1 MKKLF
6 IVLLPFLFC
15 QALFAQTKPKQDK
28 DDQQMILIGG
38 YDDEDYKPQEP
49 AKKTSAPRTNLPNK
63 PAENI
68 KPADE
73 SIKTLQKKLEENNA
87 AVKEKNTE
95 SSTNDKKTNSQENKT
110 KSTPPKGYKEYE
122 FESFKI
128 YLPSK
133 CELKKEEK
141 DSASIVAG
149 NTCRFRGKIGAFEV
163 KVPMKELVDSYKG
176 KCQKNSKK
184 ALYRRWIRT
193 ETLEGYIS
201 VCEGEKETD
210 IIMEADSNSLEKS
223 WQFIGKMNNKFDQ
236 NSKEEIYISFTSI
249 TEK

>member
-49 AKKTSAPRTNLPNK
+49 AKKTSAPKTNPGNK
-63 PAENI
+63 PAKEI
-68 KPADE
+68 KSADE
-73 SIKTLQKKLEENNA
+73 SVKNTQTNSQKKVEDKS
-87 AVKEKNTE
+87 AVLKEKNNPE
-95 SSTNDKKTNSQENKT
+95 EKKKNPV
-110 KSTPPKGYKEYE
+110 PPKGYKEFE
-122 FESFKI
+122 LESFKI

-133 CELKKEEK
+133 CELKIEEK
-141 DSASIVAG
+141 DSASIAA
-149 NTCRFRGKIGAFEV
+149 NQTCRFQGKIGAFEV

-184 ALYRRWIRT
+184 TLYRRWIRT

-223 WQFIGKMNNKFDQ
+223 WQFIGKLNNKFDQ